1 MTSLQGVVTSHEH
14 LSLTSLHLPDT
25 VVALPPLLPVRQLTE
40 AHHGPRPRPRP
51 AIAVFP
57 HILLELED
65 VRLERGQVGPGLH
78 YFIAA
83 MQGEP

>member
-65 VRLERGQVGPGLH
+65 VRLERGPGLD